1 MPPQYTQQHYRSVRL
16 GVVTATY
23 RCLLLGLLV
32 LVTGCVRYED
42 GQASFDAGDHQN
54 AFARWHL
61 LAKFGDP
68 RAQNE
73 IGWMYQHGLGIDP
86 DPSQAARWYR
96 KAAVQGLAV
105 AQTNL
110 GIMYNDGEGVVKDP
124 REAARL
130 FDLAARQNDAAALN
144 NLGVLYDK
152 GTGVPEDNRRAA
164 ELLQKAAELGH
175 PRAMSNLGLLYKNGE
190 GVPQDAATAV
200 KCFKASAEKNDREGL
215 NNLAVMLDNGFG
227 TSPDHAG
234 AMKLFQRAARA
245 GESAAA
251 LNLALMHL
259 RPGTSEDKLNEDRNS
274 RLIEAYAW
282 LNVAASLGQ
291 TEAIARRGELSATLN
306 GEQIAEAQAL
316 SLKLLER

>member
-1 MPPQYTQQHYRSVRL
+1 MAAQYTQQHYRWVRL
-16 GVVTATY
+16 AIVTAIY

-32 LVTGCVRYED
+32 LLTGCVRYDD
-42 GQASFDAGDHQN
+42 GQASFDAGDYQN

-86 DPSQAARWYR
+86 DPTQAARWYR

-110 GIMYNDGEGVVKDP
+110 GIMYNDGAGVARDP

-152 GTGVPEDNRRAA
+152 GVGVPEDNRRAA

-190 GVPQDAATAV
+190 GVPQDAVTAV
-200 KCFKASAEKNDREGL
+200 KWFRASAEKNDREGL
-215 NNLAVMLDNGFG
+215 NNLAVMLDNGVG
-227 TSPDHAG
+227 TPADRAE
-234 AMKLFQRAARA
+234 AMKLFGRAARA

-251 LNLALMHL
+251 LNIALMYL
-259 RPGTSEDKLNEDRNS
+259 RTETNDDKENDDGGS

-282 LNVAASLGQ
+282 LNVAASQGQ
-291 TEAIARRGELSATLN
+291 TEAATRRRELSVALKP
-306 GEQIAEAQAL
+306 EQIAKAQAR